1 MMYKQFLPQALPLV
15 VAPADKCYDDEWFEA
30 VFIALDHLHD
40 AVSVGQP
47 DSISPVIPADMVG
60 WLQDIVYTAQE
71 AIAEIQAKTPGAG
84 LTEAELLGRKARIE

>member
-15 VAPADKCYDDEWFEA
+15 VAECYDNEWFEA

-47 DSISPVIPADMVG
+47 VQSSAD
-60 WLQDIVYTAQE
+60 Y
-71 AIAEIQAKTPGAG
+71 K
-84 LTEAELLGRKARIE
+84 